1 MKYVRLEVLHKD
13 LTEEGRRKVITL
25 ISCILFRFLFEDKIH
40 IKVLFF
46 SWVGIGDHIWCLW
59 SLCINVRNDDVTH
72 VEKNCSH

>member
-46 SWVGIGDHIWCLW
+46 LGWVLETIFGVY
-59 SLCINVRNDDVTH
+59 SLYVLMLEMTM
-72 VEKNCSH
+72 